1 MTNFSLTF
9 LNSPWFLL
17 LIPVAFLLTFIPY
30 FRLAKRYRRTRNR
43 IISIVMHLILSVLTI
58 SVLSGLQFHY
68 ETPNNSNE
76 LIVLVDGSYS
86 TENLSKSRD
95 ELVDELIKDSEKY
108 NCRVGLVIFGFD
120 QSVICK
126 PTGDIEKL
134 REEYKKFIEDPA
146 SVDYDADATDIAAA
160 FRTAGDMLTNY
171 GSSKVVL
178 VSDGKETD
186 ESALSYIRNLTAKGV
201 KIDVLKPTAEQ
212 EYANSSEI
220 QICDVTFPDTD
231 IALGMETT
239 INVKIKSTVSTSV
252 TFLFYDNR
260 SDTNAKPI
268 IDEVVRVTEGEQDFS
283 FNYTFKEGVFH
294 QIDVK
299 LDSGKQVSEKTLVNN
314 EFTTYL
320 TIEVFEN
327 VLIVEN
333 FQDDSKTLEALLAGT
348 EDENLQALIEDAF
361 KYKVTRVKIGTPE
374 FNEARE
380 KLNSFDQVIFNN
392 VANKDLPEGFIDE
405 VRDFVYEQGG
415 GLFTIGGNDPSGK
428 VHVYDREDLGTASA
442 KTYQDMLPVSAVNY
456 TPPMGVAFIIDVSG
470 SMSGAPLVSAR
481 AGLEVAVKFGLTER
495 DYVAIFTLDNTYG
508 QVLPLTPVSELASIV
523 NAIQSIGGT
532 GGTVATNAITRAA
545 QALNSNSSIA
555 RKHIIMLTDGIF
567 GDKWDEKTEEPPFVK
582 EARLHYANSGIT
594 LSVVGIGMSAGGDYY
609 TNCKQMTDAAGGK
622 TYAGINVDD
631 LGNTL
636 KKDISQSEIGAVTEG
651 AFRPVVSRITDP
663 LLKGVKFG
671 SDEESSKTADFA
683 LGAFY
688 GGKIKQNATL
698 VLTDRYNAPVYA
710 YWNYGRGKVGS
721 LMCDLKGT
729 SNSYSA
735 PSYSITERKQTESG
749 QYKDVTTTYNGIF
762 ASENGQRIIYGIVR
776 ELMPDTRLIAGEL
789 DLRLNEENY
798 INSLNLYS
806 TVDTEN
812 GDKIDAFITKEN
824 DVLFEKVSLMSA
836 GKNESGVYVTS
847 PFSMANLFSRCSFVV
862 SQPGVYKITV
872 TVTRANGVTKT
883 TELFKTFSYSE
894 EYDMFPDDRVAT
906 DADNLLSTI
915 ADRGDGVVIT
925 TIKRLGNVFVNFD
938 PTVKHDY
945 DPRVLFLIISVIALL
960 IDVAV
965 RKFKFKWLH
974 EIIREKRKEKEEQ

>member
-68 ETPNNSNE
+68 ETPNNNNE
-76 LIVLVDGSYS
+76 LVVLIDGSYS
-86 TENLSKSRD
+86 TEKLAKSRD

-108 NCRVGLVIFGFD
+108 NCKVGLVIFGFD
-120 QSVICK
+120 QEIICK
-126 PTGDIEKL
+126 PTGDINKL
-134 REEYKKFIEDPA
+134 REEYKKFSVDPA
-146 SVDYDADATDIAAA
+146 SIEYDSDATDIAAA

-186 ESALSYIRNLTAKGV
+186 ENALSYIRNLTAKGV
-201 KIDVLKPTAEQ
+201 KIDVLKPTAED
-212 EYANSSEI
+212 EYSTSTEM
-220 QICDVTFPDTD
+220 QVCDVTFPDSE
-231 IALGMETT
+231 IALGMETV
-239 INVKIKSTVSTSV
+239 INVKVKSTVETSA
-252 TFLFYDNR
+252 TFLIYDNY
-260 SDTNAKPI
+260 SDTNKEPAVEEIKRL
-268 IDEVVRVTEGEQDFS
+268 VEGEQEFS

-299 LDSGKQVSEKTLVNN
+299 LDAGRQTTEETLKNN
-314 EFTTYL
+314 EFTTYV
-320 TIEVFEN
+320 TIEVFDSI
-327 VLIVEN
+327 LIVEN

-348 EDENLQALIEDAF
+348 EDENLQALVDGAF
-361 KYKVTRVKIGTPE
+361 KYNVTRVKIGTPE

-415 GLFTIGGNDPSGK
+415 GLFTIGGNDPSGN

-470 SMSGAPLVSAR
+470 SMTGDPLYKAK
-481 AGLEVAVKFGLTER
+481 AGLELAVRYGLSER
-495 DYVAIFTLDNTYG
+495 DYVSIFTLDTIYG
-508 QVLPLTPVSELASIV
+508 QVLPLTPVSNLTTIV

-545 QALNSNSSIA
+545 QSLNSNSNIA

-567 GDKWDEKTEEPPFVK
+567 GDKYEDGEEPPFVK

-594 LSVVGIGMSAGGDYY
+594 LSVVGIGMDVGSTYY
-609 TNCKQMTDAAGGK
+609 NSCKQMTDAAGGK
-622 TYAGINVDD
+622 TYAGINIDN
-631 LGNTL
+631 LGNIL
-636 KKDISQSEIGAVTEG
+636 KDDISQNEITAVTEG
-651 AFRPVVSRITDP
+651 AFRPVIDRITDP
-663 LLKGVKFG
+663 LLKGIKLG
-671 SDEESSKTADFA
+671 GDDESAKIMDFA

-710 YWNYGRGKVGS
+710 YWSYGRGKVGS

-729 SNSYSA
+729 DGSYSA
-735 PSYSITERKQTESG
+735 SSYTIEERKKNDSTG
-749 QYKDVTTTYNGIF
+749 QYDTVKTTYKGIY
-762 ASENGQRIIYGIVR
+762 ASENGQRLIYGIVR

-789 DLRLNEENY
+789 DLRITEENY
-798 INSLNLYS
+798 INSLNLY
-806 TVDTEN
+806 TTLEDGDTL
-812 GDKIDAFITKEN
+812 DAFITKEN
-824 DVLFEKVSLMSA
+824 DPTFAKVSLLSL
-836 GKNESGVYVTS
+836 GENVNGVYVTS
-847 PFSMANLFSRCSFVV
+847 PFSMSNLFSRCSFVV
-862 SQPGVYKITV
+862 NKAGVYRV
-872 TVTRANGVTKT
+872 TVTITRKNGVKKT

-894 EYDMFPDDRVAT
+894 EYDMFPDNIT
-906 DADNLLSTI
+906 ETTADTLLETI
-915 ADRGDGVVIT
+915 AARGDGVVIT
-925 TIKRLGNVFVNFD
+925 TVKRLNNVFVNFE

-945 DPRVLFLIISVIALL
+945 DPRVLFLIISIIALL
-960 IDVAV
+960 IDIAV

-974 EIIREKRKEKEEQ
+974 EIIRERRKENEEQ